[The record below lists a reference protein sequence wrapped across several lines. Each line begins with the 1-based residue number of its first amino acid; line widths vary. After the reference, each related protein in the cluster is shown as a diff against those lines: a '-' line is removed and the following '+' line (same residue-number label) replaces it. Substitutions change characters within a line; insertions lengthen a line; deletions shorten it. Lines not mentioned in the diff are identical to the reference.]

1 MANFKDVFNFPSPE
15 INFRPLV
22 SSVGRALA
30 CWVGGRGFKPQSDH
44 HSGSSEITEKKV
56 LPL

>member
-1 MANFKDVFNFPSPE
+1 MANFKDVFYFPIPE
-15 INFRPLV
+15 INFRPPV

-30 CWVGGRGFKPQSDH
+30 CWEGGRGFKPQSDQ
-44 HSGSSEITEKKV
+44 HSGSSEVTEKKV